1 MKRINNFSKYNLIAE
16 SIIYFSDDFNSI
28 LNSIR
33 DEANY
38 NREYDVADLAAFLQH
53 VCGKDSNLSQN
64 YVNVA
69 DNGLVKYIMDN
80 RINYDDVQVDYDYM
94 FDIKHIQGYL
104 PMSKGKSLLGLDYIK
119 QDDIQ
124 KYKNSFK
131 LLETLEGWEHYIFLL
146 QLNEEGNKNEAKSYP
161 MTRARDIKYEEKKKH
176 ILLYKKINSFN
187 QKPFTP
193 KLPKNFSEVRLGRF
207 INKTMQEFGYNRFDN
222 STIEKFVNYYK
233 SIFIFNRDAHKN
245 FHIVSG
251 KDIKYYYNED
261 TYEYKKGQLG
271 ASCMRTKGC
280 QNYLSI
286 YTENPEVCKMLVL
299 TGEKEDSGKLG
310 KKIIGRALLWTLT
323 DGSLYM
329 DRIYTNND
337 AAIKIF
343 EKWAKDNNY
352 KNYVYNNPDL
362 LSVKIKA
369 KDYGKYPYMDT
380 FEFYLIQKGI
390 LVNNDDFTKLLDLPN
405 VKPESS
411 FGRKALTF
419 IKTFGSKKQSPEV
432 LRLKST
438 SGHGTNTG
446 WILDHSVSRGY
457 RYRRGG

>member
-16 SIIYFSDDFNSI
+16 SIIYFSNDFNSI

-33 DEANY
+33 YEASY
-38 NREYDVADLAAFLQH
+38 DGEYDVSDLASLLQH
-53 VCGKDSNLSQN
+53 VCGKDYNLSQN

-80 RINYDDVQVDYDYM
+80 RVNYNDVLVNYDYHI
-94 FDIKHIQGYL
+94 DIDWIANYL
-104 PMSKGKSLLGLDYIK
+104 PMSKIKDLLNLDYIK
-119 QDDIQ
+119 RDDIE

-131 LLETLEGWEHYIFLL
+131 LLKTIEGYDHYIFLL
-146 QLNEEGNKNEAKSYP
+146 QSNE
-161 MTRARDIKYEEKKKH
+161 DKKH
-176 ILLYKKINSFN
+176 ILLHKRIESFN

-193 KLPKNFSEVRLGRF
+193 KLPKSFSEVRLGRF
-207 INKTMQEFGYNRFDN
+207 INKTMQEFGYNRFNN

-251 KDIKYYYNED
+251 EDIKYYYNED
-261 TYEYKKGQLG
+261 TYETKKGQLG
-271 ASCMRTKGC
+271 CSCMRKKDC
-280 QNYLSI
+280 QSYLSI
-286 YTENPEVCKMLVL
+286 YTDNPDVCKMLVL
-299 TGEKEDSGKLG
+299 TGDKKDSGKLG

-380 FEFYLIQKGI
+380 FEYYLIQKGI
-390 LVNNDDFTKLLDLPN
+390 LTNHSEFTDFLDIPN
-405 VKPESS
+405 VRPEAS
-411 FGRKALTF
+411 FGRKTLNF
-419 IKTFGSKKQSPEV
+419 IKSFGSNLPFSSAMRKRNPEV

-438 SGHGTNTG
+438 SGRGDSTG
-446 WILDHSVSRGY
+446 WILDARSSQGW
-457 RYRRGG
+457 RRSN

>member
-38 NREYDVADLAAFLQH
+38 DREYDVADLAAFLQH

-80 RINYDDVQVDYDYM
+80 RINYDDVQVDYDYII
-94 FDIKHIQGYL
+94 DIKYIQDYL
-104 PMSKGKSLLGLDYIK
+104 SKSNRDGMKNLDFIK
-119 QDDIQ
+119 YEDLDN
-124 KYKNSFK
+124 YKNSYK
-131 LLETLEGWEHYIFLL
+131 LLKIYHGYEYYIFLL
-146 QLNEEGNKNEAKSYP
+146 QSNE
-161 MTRARDIKYEEKKKH
+161 DKKH
-176 ILLYKKINSFN
+176 ILLYKAFGSN

-207 INKTMQEFGYNRFDN
+207 INKTMQEFGYNRFNN

-233 SIFIFNRDAHKN
+233 SIFIFNRDAHKS
-245 FHIVSG
+245 HIVSG
-251 KDIKYYYNED
+251 EDIKYYYNED
-261 TYEYKKGQLG
+261 TYETKKGQLG
-271 ASCMRTKGC
+271 SSCMRDKNC
-280 QNYLSI
+280 QSYFSI
-286 YTENPEVCKMLVL
+286 YTDNPDVCKMLVL
-299 TGEKEDSGKLG
+299 TGNKKDSGKLG

-337 AAIKIF
+337 TTIKIF
-343 EKWAKDNNY
+343 EKWAKDNNC
-352 KNYVYNNPDL
+352 KNYNNNANL
-362 LSVKIKA
+362 LSVKVKA

-380 FEFYLIQKGI
+380 FEYYLPKKGV
-390 LVNNDDFTKLLDLPN
+390 LVNMANFTKFVNIPDDANPD
-405 VKPESS
+405 S
-411 FGRKALTF
+411 FGRKALNF
-419 IKTFGSKKQSPEV
+419 INAFGSKLPFSSAMRK
-432 LRLKST
+432 
-438 SGHGTNTG
+438 
-446 WILDHSVSRGY
+446 
-457 RYRRGG
+457 

>member
-1 MKRINNFSKYNLIAE
+1 
-16 SIIYFSDDFNSI
+16 
-28 LNSIR
+28 
-33 DEANY
+33 
-38 NREYDVADLAAFLQH
+38 
-53 VCGKDSNLSQN
+53 
-64 YVNVA
+64 
-69 DNGLVKYIMDN
+69 
-80 RINYDDVQVDYDYM
+80 
-94 FDIKHIQGYL
+94 
-104 PMSKGKSLLGLDYIK
+104 
-119 QDDIQ
+119 
-124 KYKNSFK
+124 
-131 LLETLEGWEHYIFLL
+131 
-146 QLNEEGNKNEAKSYP
+146 
-161 MTRARDIKYEEKKKH
+161 
-176 ILLYKKINSFN
+176 
-187 QKPFTP
+187 
-193 KLPKNFSEVRLGRF
+193 
-207 INKTMQEFGYNRFDN
+207 MQEFGYNRFDN